1 MSRAL
6 ASTNVLV
13 DDQVAPA
20 TVIFSIETGKIL
32 SIVNEVLPA
41 SHQTLQN
48 FNVLPEDYRDVSPLV
63 IMPGLVDAHVHLN
76 EPGRT
81 EWEGFATGTRAA
93 AAGGVTT
100 VIDMPL
106 NAIPPTT
113 TVANFNLK
121 INAAKGQTWVDVG
134 FWGGM
139 VPTNLEDLVPLI
151 RMGVRGF
158 KGFLIESGVD
168 EFPAITPNYIVKAM
182 KKVKGEPTM
191 LMFHAEMQPHSNPP
205 VLALGEGERTPK
217 LVANE
222 EHNLYVRGTD
232 SVEIEE
238 NGPNGYDEKVTFDD
252 CENGEIEELASEDD
266 LEADPNDDPVALTA
280 VEDLN
285 LGDSATFL
293 PRKVAD
299 LVSEHN
305 PDNEYKLS
313 DKERRKSVEEI
324 PHEQRAAL
332 AKSPYLQ
339 GSEPQF
345 GRYARLANPNH
356 LENVDEKSDTV
367 LAKPNEIKHKVLKEN
382 HEDPIVLAQQEDDAL
397 ANVDPSLYASFLA
410 SRPDNFETTAI
421 AEIINCSLKHPEVPL
436 HIVHLAT
443 HEAIPLMRAAKAKG
457 LPITAETCF
466 HYLSLTAE
474 KILAC
479 STHFKC
485 CPPIRSDANRQLLW
499 KALRS
504 DIITTVVSDHSP
516 CTPEL
521 KGLEKGDF
529 FSAWGGISS
538 VGFGLPILYTE
549 GQRLN
554 PPVLLQEITKW
565 CSWNTAKQV
574 GLSHT
579 KGKLAVGYDADMIVF
594 DPNANYVVRNEQTF
608 FKNKLTA
615 YDGMEFMG
623 RVMETLVR
631 GVPVFG
637 LNEGHSDMPMGKLL
651 LEPRVLQ
658 T

>member
-6 ASTNVLV
+6 ASLSVLV
-13 DDQVAPA
+13 DGAVAPA
-20 TVIFSIETGKIL
+20 TLIFSIETGKIL
-32 SIVNEVLPA
+32 AIIDGVLEPNDK
-41 SHQTLQN
+41 TLQS
-48 FNVLPEDYRDVSPLV
+48 FNVLPQDYRNVSPLV

-121 INAAKGQTWVDVG
+121 ISAARGQTWVDVG
-134 FWGGM
+134 FWGGL
-139 VPTNLEDLVPLI
+139 VPSNLDDLVPLV

-168 EFPAITPNYIVKAM
+168 EFPAITPNYIVRAM
-182 KKVKGEPTM
+182 ERVKGEPTM
-191 LMFHAEMQPHSNPP
+191 LMFHAEMQPQTKQP
-205 VLALGEGERTPK
+205 VLAVGEGERTPK
-217 LVANE
+217 LVPNE
-222 EHNLYVRGTD
+222 THERYSRISNA
-232 SVEIEE
+232 VEIDE
-238 NGPNGYDEKVTFDD
+238 NGPNGYESDE
-252 CENGEIEELASEDD
+252 GEIEDLASDDGED
-266 LEADPNDDPVALTA
+266 LEKDPADDPVALTA
-280 VEDLN
+280 PVEELH
-285 LGDSATFL
+285 LGLSASFV
-293 PRKVAD
+293 PKQVAE
-299 LVSEHN
+299 LVQQHSGS
-305 PDNEYKLS
+305 NEYKLEKTGS
-313 DKERRKSVEEI
+313 ETASLSEDQK
-324 PHEQRAAL
+324 AAL

-345 GRYARLANPNH
+345 GRYARLANPDH
-356 LENVDEKSDTV
+356 ENKESQGAPSP
-367 LAKPNEIKHKVLKEN
+367 LAKPSEISAKKLKEN
-382 HEDPIVLAQQEDDAL
+382 TEDPIVLAQEEDDAL
-397 ANVDPSLYASFLA
+397 AGVDPTLYASFLA

-474 KILAC
+474 KISAC

-485 CPPIRSDANRQLLW
+485 CPPIRSDGNRQLLW
-499 KALRS
+499 RALRS
-504 DIITTVVSDHSP
+504 NIITTVVSDHSP

-538 VGFGLPILYTE
+538 VGLGLPILYTE
-549 GQRLN
+549 GSKLD
-554 PPVLLQEITKW
+554 PPVLLEEITKW

-574 GLSHT
+574 GLSHV
-579 KGKLAVGYDADMIVF
+579 KGKLAVGYDADIILF
-594 DPNANYVVRNEQTF
+594 DPEARYIVKNDQLF

-615 YDGMEFMG
+615 YDGMEFKG
-623 RVMETLVR
+623 RVVETLVR

-637 LNEGHSDMPMGKLL
+637 IKNGHSDRPMGRLI
-651 LEPRVLQ
+651 LEPRTEIAQ
-658 T
+658 N